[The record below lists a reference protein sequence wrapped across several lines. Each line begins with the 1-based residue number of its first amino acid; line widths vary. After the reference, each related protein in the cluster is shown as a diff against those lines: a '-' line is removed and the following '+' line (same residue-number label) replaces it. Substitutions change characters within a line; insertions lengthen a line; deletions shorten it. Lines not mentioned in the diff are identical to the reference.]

1 MKLDDVLKVVGSS
14 TLDAFPWGSS
24 VVMLVNSFLPDDQQL
39 TGKSTGEQLSLSIG
53 GLPVEQQQ
61 AILTAKINPL
71 KAVADLNA
79 PVPAVDAPTGLLI
92 GKDGKLSP
100 TALIA
105 LSTALIALFM
115 AFDPTA
121 ATKFLMSIDWEKL
134 EATVTHISGIIKV
147 IMGDSAT

>member
-39 TGKSTGEQLSLSIG
+39 TGKSTGEQLSLSIS

-71 KAVADLNA
+71 KAVADLNTA
-79 PVPAVDAPTGLLI
+79 VPAGPAPTGLLI

-115 AFDPTA
+115 AVDPA
-121 ATKFLMSIDWEKL
+121 AAGRVLMSIDWEKL
-134 EATVTHISGIIKV
+134 ETTVTHISSIIKM
-147 IMGDSAT
+147 IMGDDAS